1 MATCSEIL
9 IRSIHL
15 LGRAGTLRLR
25 LLCTQRLSGTVAPL
39 QPPASGY
46 TLAGRS
52 KIADPAIVLLLLL
65 TTSHTSKQPGLRRTE
80 TAFFLKYQDKT
91 ERMAFLSK
99 YQDKSRFDDQAPF
112 SVC

>member
-1 MATCSEIL
+1 MATCSGIL
-9 IRSIHL
+9 IGSIHL

-39 QPPASGY
+39 QSPASGY

-65 TTSHTSKQPGLRRTE
+65 KSHQQATLRRTE
-80 TAFFLKYQDKT
+80 TAFFLKYQDKP
-91 ERMAFLSK
+91 ERMASFLK
-99 YQDKSRFDDQAPF
+99 FCR
-112 SVC
+112 